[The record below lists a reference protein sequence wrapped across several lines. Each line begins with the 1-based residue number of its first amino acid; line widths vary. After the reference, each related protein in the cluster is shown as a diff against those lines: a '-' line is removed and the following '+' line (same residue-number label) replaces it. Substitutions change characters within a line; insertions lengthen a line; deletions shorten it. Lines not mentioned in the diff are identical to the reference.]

1 MASASSSR
9 GHSAL
14 DVSNALPSVLEAV
27 GGKCGRPERAGQ
39 GIEQLSLGSLARER
53 S

>member
-14 DVSNALPSVLEAV
+14 DVSNALPQCLPSVLEAV
-27 GGKCGRPERAGQ
+27 DGKCGRPERVGQ
-39 GIEQLSLGSLARER
+39 GIE
-53 S
+53 